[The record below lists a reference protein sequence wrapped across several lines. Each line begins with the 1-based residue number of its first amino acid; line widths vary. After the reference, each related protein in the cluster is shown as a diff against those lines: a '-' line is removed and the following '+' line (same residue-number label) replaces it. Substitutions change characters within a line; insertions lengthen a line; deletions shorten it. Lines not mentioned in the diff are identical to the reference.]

1 MIFGIGTDIVRVVR
15 MERNLERFGE
25 KFPRRILTE
34 NELDDYQKEKKQAHF
49 LARRFAAKEAT
60 VKAMGLGF
68 SGGLGWRQIGVNH
81 DDKGKPLLE
90 FNGFASEFVRD
101 NCIVETY
108 VSLADEDEYAVAVVA
123 LYTS

>member
-1 MIFGIGTDIVRVVR
+1 MIFGIGTDIVHVVR
-15 MERNLERFGE
+15 MEKSLKRFGE
-25 KFPRRILTE
+25 KFPKRILTE
-34 NELDDYQKEKKQAHF
+34 NELADYQKEKKRANF

-81 DDKGKPLLE
+81 DDRGKPLLE
-90 FNGFASEFVRD
+90 FNGFASEFVR
-101 NCIVETY
+101 NNGIVETH

-123 LYTS
+123 LCTG

>member
-25 KFPRRILTE
+25 RFPRRILTE
-34 NELDDYQKEKKQAHF
+34 QELDDYQREKKRAHF
-49 LARRFAAKEAT
+49 LARRFAAKEAA

-81 DDKGKPLLE
+81 DPRGKPLLE
-90 FNGFASEFVRD
+90 FNGFALEFIRD
-101 NCIVETY
+101 KGITEAH
-108 VSLADEDEYAVAVVA
+108 VSLADEDEYAVAVVT
-123 LYTS
+123 LYTD